1 MDTKHIVLLLSALC
15 GTPVLMAQHPGK
27 TFTVEGT
34 LCDSLTREAEPF
46 ATVRLLQAVGQK
58 PLRVVTTQAD
68 GTFSISAS
76 KPGNY
81 VLEFVVI
88 GQAAASPFRR
98 AYAEG
103 SHVAGRHAL
112 YQGV

>member
-27 TFTVEGT
+27 TFTVKGT

-46 ATVRLLQAVGQK
+46 ATVRLLQALGQK

-68 GTFSISAS
+68 GTFSISAP

-81 VLEFVVI
+81 VLEFVVV
-88 GQAAASPFRR
+88 GKQPLRHSAVLTSMTRR
-98 AYAEG
+98 SAWPP
-103 SHVAGRHAL
+103 
-112 YQGV
+112 